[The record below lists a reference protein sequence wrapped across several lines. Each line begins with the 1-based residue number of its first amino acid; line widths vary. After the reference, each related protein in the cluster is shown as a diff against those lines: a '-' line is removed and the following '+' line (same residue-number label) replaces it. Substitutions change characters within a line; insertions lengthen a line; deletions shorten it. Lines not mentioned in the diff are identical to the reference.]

1 MSLSRKAF
9 INQPLAGFSPARV
22 TTPRFLKGIV
32 VYGFPTRGYGV
43 EIAESM
49 NQLAQ
54 AIRRR
59 QEKMTRQNMLVVS
72 MAGKEFAVSLRDDG
86 EVEFTCITP
95 PGFPGV
101 MEDAAAATSGI
112 VLREVVVS

>member
-1 MSLSRKAF
+1 M
-9 INQPLAGFSPARV
+9 
-22 TTPRFLKGIV
+22 
-32 VYGFPTRGYGV
+32 YGFPTRGYGV
-43 EIAESM
+43 EIAEST
-49 NQLAQ
+49 NDLAQ